1 MDSPIWMSAE
11 FGRRLV
17 LFIANTLPFEMIHV
31 IFKLHS
37 NMGFDFIWVETVPK
51 ALLR

>member
-17 LFIANTLPFEMIHV
+17 FFIAKYTTFEMIHV
-31 IFKLHS
+31 IFKLHG